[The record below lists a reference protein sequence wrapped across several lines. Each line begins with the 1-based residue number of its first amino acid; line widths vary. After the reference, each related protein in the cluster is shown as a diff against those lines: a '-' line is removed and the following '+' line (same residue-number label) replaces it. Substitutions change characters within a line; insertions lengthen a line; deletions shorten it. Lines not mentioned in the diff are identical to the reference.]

1 MSFRLRLAVFLV
13 ASLAILQSVTAVLVY
28 EVTRRQVVAEGKR
41 QLAIAGTTFARQL
54 DDVSTRVSDNV
65 QVLTLDFAL
74 RSAIAQRDR
83 DTVRSALRN
92 HGRRIGAARMLL
104 IELDG
109 TIAADTQDV
118 SPDQRKFPYAD
129 LVEGALEKPSAA
141 LVAWDDQVFWIVVVP
156 VHAPA
161 LIGLIAASIPVDEA
175 FLKREQEQS
184 ALPKTTEL
192 AVQNSNGTWM
202 VVARANPGN
211 GLASQLL
218 GGSSKHSDKPAL
230 IEVAD
235 REYVALATP
244 LRTSAQSRSIVAV
257 LGYSLDE
264 ALQPYRSVAL
274 TWAVLLALGLVAGLL
289 GSVLIARGV
298 SRPIEALAATARRIA
313 SGDYRPAAPVAQGG
327 EVGERAAALTNM
339 AEAISEREEHI
350 RFQNAHDDTTGLMT
364 RVAAEAAIQQMID
377 AQAGKGGSLLMIALA
392 RLPEITKTLGH
403 AISDRL
409 MRDAAARI
417 RGPAGSSLIARAS
430 DSEFLVWMCQA
441 GHDDAVAL
449 AFRLLDVLGEPYREA
464 DLAIDAAPAVGIALH
479 PLHGIK
485 ASALLQRA
493 EVALFAAL
501 GADEPVAVYDPGA
514 DPHRPERLSLM
525 SELREAIDRR
535 QLQMHYQPK
544 LNLATGVIDGV
555 EGLVRWQHPKLGLI
569 GPDMFIPLAEETGNI
584 RRLTRW
590 VLASCIAQAHAW
602 DMRNRRFRFAINLS
616 ARDLDDADLPHRIG
630 ELLAIHAVMPRQI
643 LLEITESAVMGKP
656 DAAIRVLRQLAD
668 LGIDLAIDDFGVGQS
683 SFAYLRRLPVREL
696 KIDKSF
702 LLRLA
707 MGAEDRT
714 IVRSIVELGHRLGYR
729 VTAEGVTDQASLD
742 YLGEIGCDHAQGF
755 FISRA
760 LPPDAFDA
768 FLAASPWRRE
778 NLIT

>member
-28 EVTRRQVVAEGKR
+28 EVTRRQIVAEGKR
-41 QLAIAGTTFARQL
+41 QLEIAGTTFAHRL
-54 DDVSTRVSDNV
+54 DEVSSSVSDNV
-65 QVLTLDFAL
+65 QILTLDFAL

-104 IELDG
+104 IGLDG
-109 TIAADTQDV
+109 MIDADTQEE
-118 SPDQRKFPYAD
+118 SPERRKFPFTD
-129 LVEGALEKPSAA
+129 LVEAALEKPSAA
-141 LVAWDDQVFWIVVVP
+141 IVAWDEQVYWIVVVP

-175 FLKREQEQS
+175 FLAREQKQS

-192 AVQNSNGTWM
+192 AIQNANGSWS
-202 VVARANPGN
+202 VVAHGSGEVELAGELIGANAALP
-211 GLASQLL
+211 
-218 GGSSKHSDKPAL
+218 DKPGLVDAGG
-230 IEVAD
+230 
-235 REYVALATP
+235 REYVAFATR
-244 LRTSAQSRSIVAV
+244 LRTSQQSRPIVAV
-257 LGYSLDE
+257 LGYSLDA

-274 TWAVLLALGLVAGLL
+274 TWAVLLALGLVAGLV
-289 GSVLIARGV
+289 GSLLIARGV
-298 SRPIEALAATARRIA
+298 SRPIESLAATARRIA
-313 SGDYRPAAPVAQGG
+313 SGDYRPAEPISQAG
-327 EVGERAAALTNM
+327 EVGELATALTNM
-339 AEAISEREEHI
+339 AEAIGEREEHI
-350 RFQNAHDDTTGLMT
+350 RFQNAHDDATGLMT
-364 RVAAEAAIQQMID
+364 RVAAEAAIQQSID
-377 AQAGKGGSLLMIALA
+377 VDTNADGSLLMVALA

-417 RGPAGSSLIARAS
+417 RGPADNALVARAS
-430 DSEFLVWMCQA
+430 DTEFLVWVHHA
-441 GHDDAVAL
+441 GHGEAIAL

-464 DLAIDAAPAVGIALH
+464 DLAIDVAPAVGIALH
-479 PLHGIK
+479 PQHGTR
-485 ASALLQRA
+485 ASTLLQRA

-501 GADEPVAVYDPGA
+501 GADEPVAVYDPAA

-525 SELREAIDRR
+525 SELREGIDRR

-569 GPDMFIPLAEETGNI
+569 GPDAFIPLAEETGNI

-590 VLASCIAQAHAW
+590 VLATCISQAHTW
-602 DMRNRRFRFAINLS
+602 ELLGRRFRFAINLS
-616 ARDLDDADLPHRIG
+616 ARDLDDEDMPHRIG
-630 ELLAIHAVMPRQI
+630 ELLTIHAVMPRQI

-656 DAAIRVLRQLAD
+656 DAAIRVLRRLAD
-668 LGIDLAIDDFGVGQS
+668 QGIDLAIDDFGVGQS

-707 MGAEDRT
+707 MGVEDRT

-768 FLAASPWRRE
+768 FLEASPWHQGE
-778 NLIT
+778 TLV

>member
-13 ASLAILQSVTAVLVY
+13 ASLAILQSVTALLVY

-41 QLAIAGTTFARQL
+41 QLVIAGTTFARQL
-54 DDVSTRVSDNV
+54 DDVSSQVSDNV

-83 DTVRSALRN
+83 ETLRSALRN
-92 HGRRIGAARMLL
+92 HGRRIGASRMLL

-109 TIAADTQDV
+109 TIDADTQDA
-118 SPDQRKFPYAD
+118 SPEPRKFPFTD

-141 LVAWDDQVFWIVVVP
+141 LVAWGDQVFWIVVVP

-161 LIGLIAASIPVDEA
+161 LIGLIAASIPVDA
-175 FLKREQEQS
+175 TFLKREQEQS

-192 AVQNSNGTWM
+192 ALQNPDGGWV
-202 VVARANPGN
+202 VVARADAGSGIAGDLLKDNPN
-211 GLASQLL
+211 R
-218 GGSSKHSDKPAL
+218 SDKPEL
-230 IEVAD
+230 VEVGG
-235 REYVALATP
+235 REYVALTSL
-244 LRTSAQSRSIVAV
+244 LRTSHQSRPIVAV
-257 LGYSLDE
+257 LGYSLDA

-274 TWAVLLALGLVAGLL
+274 TWAVLLGLGLVAGLL
-289 GSVLIARGV
+289 GSLLIARGV
-298 SRPIEALAATARRIA
+298 SRPIEALAAAARRIA
-313 SGDYRPAAPVAQGG
+313 DGDYRPAAPITQAG
-327 EVGERAAALTNM
+327 EVGELAAALTNM

-350 RFQNAHDDTTGLMT
+350 RFQTSHDDTTGLMT

-377 AQAGKGGSLLMIALA
+377 ADRSASGSLLMIALA

-403 AISDRL
+403 AISDRV

-417 RGPAGSSLIARAS
+417 RGPSGSALVARAS
-430 DSEFLVWMCQA
+430 DSEFLVWMRQA
-441 GHDDAVAL
+441 GQGDSIAR
-449 AFRLLDVLGEPYREA
+449 AFRLLDVLGEPYRES
-464 DLAIDAAPAVGIALH
+464 DLAIDVAPAVGIALH
-479 PLHGIK
+479 PLHGTK
-485 ASALLQRA
+485 ASTLLQRA

-501 GADEPVAVYDPGA
+501 GADDPVAVYDPGA
-514 DPHRPERLSLM
+514 DPHRPERLSMM
-525 SELREAIDRR
+525 SELREAIDQR

-544 LNLATGVIDGV
+544 LNLATGAIDGV
-555 EGLVRWQHPKLGLI
+555 EGLVRWQHPKFGLI
-569 GPDMFIPLAEETGNI
+569 GPDMFIPLAEETGNV

-590 VLASCIAQAHAW
+590 VLATCIAQAHLW
-602 DMRNRRFRFAINLS
+602 DLRKRHFRIAINLS
-616 ARDLDDADLPHRIG
+616 VRDLDDADLPHRIG

-643 LLEITESAVMGKP
+643 LLEITESAVMSKP
-656 DAAIRVLRQLAD
+656 DASIRVLRQIAD

-683 SFAYLRRLPVREL
+683 SFAYLRRLPLREL

-729 VTAEGVTDQASLD
+729 VTAEGVTDQTSLD
-742 YLGEIGCDHAQGF
+742 YLAEIGCDHAQGF

-768 FLAASPWRRE
+768 FLASSPWNRE
-778 NLIT
+778 LLT

>member
-41 QLAIAGTTFARQL
+41 QLAIAGTTFARRL
-54 DDVSTRVSDNV
+54 DDVSARVSDNV

-104 IELDG
+104 IGLDG
-109 TIAADTQDV
+109 TIDADTQEV
-118 SPDQRKFPYAD
+118 SPPERKFPFTD
-129 LVEGALEKPSAA
+129 LVEGALEKPTAA

-161 LIGLIAASIPVDEA
+161 LIGLIAASIPVDEV
-175 FLKREQEQS
+175 FLQREQEQS
-184 ALPKTTEL
+184 VLPKTTEL
-192 AVQNSNGTWM
+192 ALQNSNGNWV
-202 VVARANPGN
+202 VVARANAGS
-211 GLASQLL
+211 GLAGQLL
-218 GGSSKHSDKPAL
+218 AEKPEYPEKPAL
-230 IEVAD
+230 IEAAG

-244 LRTSAQSRSIVAV
+244 LHTSRESRPIVAV

-264 ALQPYRSVAL
+264 ALQPYRSVAV
-274 TWAVLLALGLVAGLL
+274 TWAVLLAFGLVAGLL

-313 SGDYRPAAPVAQGG
+313 SGDYRPAPPIAQAG
-327 EVGERAAALTNM
+327 EVGELAAALTNM

-350 RFQNAHDDTTGLMT
+350 RFQNAHDNATGLMT

-377 AQAGKGGSLLMIALA
+377 VESGSGGSLLMVALA

-409 MRDAAARI
+409 MRDAATRI
-417 RGPAGSSLIARAS
+417 RGPAGAALVARAS
-430 DSEFLVWMCQA
+430 DSEFLVWMRQA
-441 GHDDAVAL
+441 GQGDAIAL
-449 AFRLLDVLGEPYREA
+449 SFRLLDVLGEPYREA
-464 DLAIDAAPAVGIALH
+464 DLAIDVAPAVGIALH
-479 PLHGIK
+479 PLHGTQ

-544 LNLATGVIDGV
+544 LNLATGAIDGV

-590 VLASCIAQAHAW
+590 VLATCIAQAHAW
-602 DMRNRRFRFAINLS
+602 DLRNRRFRFAINLS
-616 ARDLDDADLPHRIG
+616 ARDLDDPDLPHRVG
-630 ELLAIHAVMPRQI
+630 ELLAIHAVTPRQI

-729 VTAEGVTDQASLD
+729 VTAEGVTDQTSLD

-768 FLAASPWRRE
+768 FLAASPWHRE
-778 NLIT
+778 NLLT

>member
-54 DDVSTRVSDNV
+54 DDVSGRVSDNV

-109 TIAADTQDV
+109 TIDADTQDA
-118 SPDQRKFPYAD
+118 SPAPRKFPFGD

-192 AVQNSNGTWM
+192 AVQSSNGTWII
-202 VVARANPGN
+202 VARANPGN
-211 GLASQLL
+211 GLADSLL
-218 GGSSKHSDKPAL
+218 GANTTRSDKPAL
-230 IEVAD
+230 IEVAG
-235 REYVALATP
+235 REYVALETP
-244 LRTSAQSRSIVAV
+244 LRTSGQSRPIVAV

-313 SGDYRPAAPVAQGG
+313 SGDYRPSAPIAQAG
-327 EVGERAAALTNM
+327 EVGELAAALTNM

-350 RFQNAHDDTTGLMT
+350 RFQNAHDDATGLMT

-377 AQAGKGGSLLMIALA
+377 AETGKGGSLLMIALA

-417 RGPAGSSLIARAS
+417 RGPAGTALVARAS

-441 GHDDAVAL
+441 GQGDAIAL
-449 AFRLLDVLGEPYREA
+449 AFRMLDVLGEPYREA
-464 DLAIDAAPAVGIALH
+464 DLAIDVAPAVGIALH
-479 PLHGIK
+479 PLHGTK

-544 LNLATGVIDGV
+544 LNLATGAIDGV

-602 DMRNRRFRFAINLS
+602 DLRNRRFRFAINLS
-616 ARDLDDADLPHRIG
+616 ARDLDDPDLPHRVG
-630 ELLAIHAVMPRQI
+630 ELLAIHAVTPRQI

-768 FLAASPWRRE
+768 FLAASPWHRE
-778 NLIT
+778 KLLT

>member
-41 QLAIAGTTFARQL
+41 QLALAGTTFARQL
-54 DDVSTRVSDNV
+54 DDVSARVSDNV

-74 RSAIAQRDR
+74 RSAIAQRDA

-109 TIAADTQDV
+109 TIDADTQDA
-118 SPDQRKFPYAD
+118 SPDPRKFPFDD
-129 LVEGALEKPSAA
+129 LVEGALEKPAAA
-141 LVAWDDQVFWIVVVP
+141 LVAWNDQVFWIVVVP

-192 AVQNSNGTWM
+192 AVQNPDAGWM
-202 VVARANPGN
+202 VVARANTGN
-211 GLASQLL
+211 GLADRLL
-218 GGSSKHSDKPAL
+218 AENPQRSDKPAL
-230 IEVAD
+230 IEVAGQ
-235 REYVALATP
+235 EYVALATP
-244 LRTSAQSRSIVAV
+244 LRTSKQSRPIVAV
-257 LGYSLDE
+257 LGYSLDA

-274 TWAVLLALGLVAGLL
+274 TWAALLALGLVAGLL

-313 SGDYRPAAPVAQGG
+313 SGDYRPADPVAQTG
-327 EVGERAAALTNM
+327 EVGELAAALTNM
-339 AEAISEREEHI
+339 AQAISEREEHI
-350 RFQNAHDDTTGLMT
+350 RFQTAHDDATGLMT
-364 RVAAEAAIQQMID
+364 RIAAEAAIQQMID
-377 AQAGKGGSLLMIALA
+377 ADRGAKGSLLMVALA

-417 RGPAGSSLIARAS
+417 RGPAGSALVARAS

-441 GHDDAVAL
+441 GQGDAIAL

-464 DLAIDAAPAVGIALH
+464 DLAIDVAPAVGIALH
-479 PLHGIK
+479 PLHGTK
-485 ASALLQRA
+485 ASALMQRA

-544 LNLATGVIDGV
+544 LNLVTGAIDGV
-555 EGLVRWQHPKLGLI
+555 EGLVRWQHPKLGLV
-569 GPDMFIPLAEETGNI
+569 GPDLFIPLAEETGNI

-590 VLASCIAQAHAW
+590 VLATCIAQAHAW
-602 DMRNRRFRFAINLS
+602 DLRNRRFRFAINLS

-630 ELLAIHAVMPRQI
+630 ELLAIHAVTPRQI

-729 VTAEGVTDQASLD
+729 VTAEGVTDQTSLD

-768 FLAASPWRRE
+768 FLAASPWHRE
-778 NLIT
+778 NVLT